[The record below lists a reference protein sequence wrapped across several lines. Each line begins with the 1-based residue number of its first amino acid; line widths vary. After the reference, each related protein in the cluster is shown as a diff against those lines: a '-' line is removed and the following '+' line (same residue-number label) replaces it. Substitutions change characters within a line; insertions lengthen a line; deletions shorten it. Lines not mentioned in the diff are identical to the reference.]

1 MTYILSIPLTLIPLV
16 AYNLFAFNG
25 NGVPDTW
32 ATEVFS
38 VDMISGARF
47 TMVTGD
53 VLITGALV
61 ALFIEILKAT
71 RIGTVSLTDHIFS
84 ILAFIVYLVEF
95 LLFDFAATSVFFILM
110 VIALIDGIAGFS
122 ITIAGARRDVSFG
135 HSDMH

>member
-1 MTYILSIPLTLIPLV
+1 MTYILSIPLTLIPLI
-16 AYNLFAFNG
+16 AYNLIAMGG
-25 NGVPDTW
+25 NGTPDVW
-32 ATEVFS
+32 STEVFS
-38 VDMISGARF
+38 VDMLSGARF

-53 VLITGALV
+53 VLITGGLV

-84 ILAFIVYLVEF
+84 ILAFVAYLVEF
-95 LLFDFAATSVFFILM
+95 LLVGFAATSVFFILM

-135 HSDMH
+135 HTDMH

>member
-1 MTYILSIPLTLIPLV
+1 MTYILSIPLTLIPLI
-16 AYNLFAFNG
+16 AYNLFAFSG

-47 TMVTGD
+47 TMVSGD
-53 VLITGALV
+53 VLITVALV

-84 ILAFIVYLVEF
+84 ILTFIVYLVEF

-135 HSDMH
+135 HTDMH